1 MINCKDCMYWI
12 HRESEKGECHF
23 NIPVI
28 FDDEAVGF
36 WPTTFDDDCCAQG
49 KSKEVYSCRHCGRE
63 VTEPKEGGWSSYT
76 EDDKNIRL
84 TRIAESMRQSKEVL
98 KKEFG
103 AVAHESN
110 PLPRTR
116 PIYTTQKIN
125 KMQRVVDA
133 AILSLDKCQ
142 LELLEAVKEY
152 QCQKS

>member
-1 MINCKDCMYWI
+1 MINCKDCMYWV

-49 KSKEVYSCRHCGRE
+49 KSKEDRHYS
-63 VTEPKEGGWSSYT
+63 P
-76 EDDKNIRL
+76 I
-84 TRIAESMRQSKEVL
+84 
-98 KKEFG
+98 
-103 AVAHESN
+103 AHESN